1 MKGEKMTQWEYRV
14 TLHKLPE
21 PQPRNQE
28 GTIECDQE
36 GLCFVHDAFQ
46 GGMGW
51 LENLFREKGKE
62 GWELVQSG
70 YHHRELLCIWKKKI
84 EARKKG

>member
-1 MKGEKMTQWEYRV
+1 MIQWEYKI
-14 TLHKLPE
+14 TIHELPE
-21 PQPRNQE
+21 RKAGNQE
-28 GTIECDQE
+28 MAIECDRD

-46 GGMGW
+46 GGLDW

-70 YHHRELLCIWKKKI
+70 YHNRELLCIWKKRK